1 MPDPQTDTATL
12 QADTA
17 TLRADTGVI
26 AGFGR
31 IAADLAE
38 QIDQAALQTRMTD
51 PTGLTPL
58 LGAVGTDFLAAFS
71 AAYAGHTREL
81 DRIREVLSGMGTA
94 ATLTAAAYERTVGE
108 TADALRGAA
117 EQLGDTP

>member
-1 MPDPQTDTATL
+1 VPDPQTDAGTL
-12 QADTA
+12 QADTE
-17 TLRADTGVI
+17 VI

-31 IAADLAE
+31 VAAGLAE
-38 QIDQAALQTRMTD
+38 QIEQAALQTRMTD

-58 LGAVGTDFLAAFS
+58 LGAVGTDFLAAFT
-71 AAYAGHTREL
+71 AAYDGHTREL

-94 ATLTAAAYERTVGE
+94 ATLTAAAYERTVSE

-117 EQLGDTP
+117 ERLEATP